1 MRIGEVASESGV
13 RVETVRGPSCAAPRC
28 GRLALF
34 LSRPSTIGQ
43 CAACPHGAGC
53 EFRPSFDHAAGH
65 EDHLD
70 MRRARLVLY
79 SLVVA
84 LLTLVDVARADPC
97 QTILEEF
104 KTLSDRASREV
115 KLAEANLR
123 EAVSDVR
130 GDKRRIELIA
140 RSCAAAAEALG
151 VFRSY
156 RIVVSGCMGE
166 QAAGRSDALFTLDR
180 TISRLRV
187 SLDKAC
193 R

>member
-1 MRIGEVASESGV
+1 MRLPGH
-13 RVETVRGPSCAAPRC
+13 TGPYLRSFVLIAKDKSVKLQNDSCCLLSCSLPALTAPDTNFSSHKA
-28 GRLALF
+28 GD
-34 LSRPSTIGQ
+34 LS
-43 CAACPHGAGC
+43 
-53 EFRPSFDHAAGH
+53 
-65 EDHLD
+65 
-70 MRRARLVLY
+70 MRWARLVLY
-79 SLVVA
+79 GLVAA
-84 LLTLVDVARADPC
+84 LATLTDVARADPC
-97 QTILEEF
+97 QNILEEF
-104 KTLSDRASREV
+104 TVLSERANREV
-115 KLAEANLR
+115 ELSVANLR

-156 RIVVSGCMGE
+156 RIVVSRCMGE
-166 QAAGRSDALFTLDR
+166 EATGRSDSLFSLDR

>member
-1 MRIGEVASESGV
+1 VSVSKPSEVLRAQRPAVDDS
-13 RVETVRGPSCAAPRC
+13 PC
-28 GRLALF
+28 F
-34 LSRPSTIGQ
+34 LSRPSANGQ
-43 CAACPHGAGC
+43 RAACPHGAGR
-53 EFRPSFDHAAGH
+53 EFRPSFSHAAGH
-65 EDHLD
+65 EDLD

-166 QAAGRSDALFTLDR
+166 QATGRSDALFTLDR

>member
-1 MRIGEVASESGV
+1 M
-13 RVETVRGPSCAAPRC
+13 
-28 GRLALF
+28 LF
-34 LSRPSTIGQ
+34 AKLF
-43 CAACPHGAGC
+43 AACPHGAGH
-53 EFRPSFDHAAGH
+53 EFQLSFYQAG
-65 EDHLD
+65 DLS
-70 MRRARLVLY
+70 MRWATLVLY
-79 SLVVA
+79 GLVAA
-84 LLTLVDVARADPC
+84 LATLTDVARADPC
-97 QTILEEF
+97 QNILEEF
-104 KTLSDRASREV
+104 TVLSERANREV
-115 KLAEANLR
+115 ELSVANLR

-156 RIVVSGCMGE
+156 RIVVSRCMGE
-166 QAAGRSDALFTLDR
+166 EATGRSDSLFSLDR